1 MSRTHSLMVLSVA
14 LFFSALAAIASVAPA
29 AALDVSP
36 TYPTGEE
43 CGCKFGV

>member
-1 MSRTHSLMVLSVA
+1 MSRNHSFSVLSVA
-14 LFFSALAAIASVAPA
+14 LLFSVLLAIASVKPA

-43 CGCKFGV
+43 CGCKFGI